1 MPILIKTNLEHIQ
14 VQFNQLL
21 LGINM
26 HAYLSNASMNE
37 IKLYMQIMHYLT
49 NSEIIKCDETCDKL
63 TVEEVMS
70 CIDGPET

>member
-37 IKLYMQIMHYLT
+37 RKLYMQIMHYLT